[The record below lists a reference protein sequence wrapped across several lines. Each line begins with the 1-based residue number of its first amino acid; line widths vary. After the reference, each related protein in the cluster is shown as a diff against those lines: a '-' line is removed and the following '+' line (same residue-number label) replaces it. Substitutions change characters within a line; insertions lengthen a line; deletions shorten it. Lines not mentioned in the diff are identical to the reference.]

1 MGLLEPQKGSILI
14 DNIKLTQETNDDWQS
29 KISHVPQKIF
39 LSDNSFL
46 ENIAFGKEIEKI
58 DIEKVMTSAKKSQI
72 HDFIINSE
80 NGYNENVGEKIREYL
95 KQESSKGNNAQ
106 GSNDAAKINVGI
118 HGATGRLGSLI
129 TKQCDDASTPN
140 VTGYKIGRDL
150 QINEHCNVIIDVTLP
165 EGTKALI

>member
-46 ENIAFGKEIEKI
+46 NIAFGKEIEKI

-72 HDFIINSE
+72 
-80 NGYNENVGEKIREYL
+80 
-95 KQESSKGNNAQ
+95 
-106 GSNDAAKINVGI
+106 
-118 HGATGRLGSLI
+118 RLHNQFGKWL
-129 TKQCDDASTPN
+129 
-140 VTGYKIGRDL
+140 
-150 QINEHCNVIIDVTLP
+150 
-165 EGTKALI
+165 